1 MHKIFQ
7 LDDEYMY
14 GNTIFSELILEVK
27 RGFAAQSIMFSMCN
41 HHDFPSPEVGIDS
54 TIRLIMPAWNQSKE
68 AAVKTVTVSPEN

>member
-27 RGFAAQSIMFSMCN
+27 RGFAAQSIMFPMPN
-41 HHDFPSPEVGIDS
+41 QDDFPSPEVGIDS
-54 TIRLIMPAWNQSKE
+54 TILLMPARNQSKE
-68 AAVKTVTVSPEN
+68 AGVKTVTVSPEN